1 MSSADPIV
9 YVVDD
14 DLAVRQA
21 LGSLIR
27 SIGLRVEMFASA
39 REFLEHPQSDAPSCL
54 LLDVQLPDFSGL
66 DLSEQLNASEFQIP
80 IIFITGH
87 GTIPMSVRAIKGG
100 AVEFLTKPFQED
112 DLIRAIQQALA
123 HDQAAREKR
132 AELGELRHR
141 FERLTAR
148 ERDVL
153 ALVVRGLLNKQ
164 IAGELGTAEQTVKT
178 QRSQMMRK
186 LEVTS
191 VAELVHLVEHVA
203 GQPWAPPIHR
213 ADLAPNSPG

>member
-1 MSSADPIV
+1 MGKDGADIAAD
-9 YVVDD
+9 VVDGPS
-14 DLAVRQA
+14 LPSVS
-21 LGSLIR
+21 GST
-27 SIGLRVEMFASA
+27 GV
-39 REFLEHPQSDAPSCL
+39 P
-54 LLDVQLPDFSGL
+54 
-66 DLSEQLNASEFQIP
+66 EQLKASELQLP

-112 DLIRAIQQALA
+112 DLIGAIRQALA
-123 HDQAAREKR
+123 RDQAAREER
-132 AELGELRHR
+132 AGLGELRKR
-141 FERLTAR
+141 LERLTAR

-186 LEVTS
+186 LEVSS
-191 VAELVHLVEHVA
+191 VAELVRLVERVA
-203 GQPWAPPIHR
+203 GQPWAPLIHR
-213 ADLAPNSPG
+213 PDLAPNPPG